1 MCIHANISPKLN
13 TCLLEVKIIRIMI
26 LDLGFTKKLNPHFFF
41 IIGGKFEIII
51 NGDLSFESFLLITQF
66 I

>member
-1 MCIHANISPKLN
+1 
-13 TCLLEVKIIRIMI
+13 MI
-26 LDLGFTKKLNPHFFF
+26 LDLGFTEKLNPHFFF